1 MDKLQDEIYISVE
14 KYCKM
19 KNIGRGTFYRRKKK
33 NQISFEITKLKGY
46 GKKHFLIVKNED
58 IMSIDKDNKIIM

>member
-1 MDKLQDEIYISVE
+1 MEHFIE
-14 KYCKM
+14 E
-19 KNIGRGTFYRRKKK
+19 KKK

-46 GKKHFLIVKNED
+46 GKKHFLIVKNEN

>member
-19 KNIGRGTFYRRKKK
+19 KNIGRGTFYRRKKEK
-33 NQISFEITKLKGY
+33 SNFI
-46 GKKHFLIVKNED
+46 
-58 IMSIDKDNKIIM
+58 